1 MTTQLLSP
9 IVRTRIA
16 ARIAVRMATR
26 TTLRALAVAAL
37 VMVSGCALLQ
47 KPGTGTPAAP
57 APAKPTAEDV
67 FKQQRVERAKTHL
80 AEGLARY
87 EAGNYVEAINSLLL
101 AVDGGV
107 LPVTDQLVARKH
119 MAFMH
124 AVNNRESNCRD
135 EFEKA
140 FLLDPKFE
148 LTAAEAGHPVWGPIY
163 RATKADVEFRK
174 TGRAPPP
181 APKVQTAGERMLADA
196 VALYDQGEYSK
207 ALKVFQDTL
216 KETLSVPD
224 RVKALKLTAFS
235 YCLTNRNAL
244 CRATFDNL
252 LQLKPDFVLDAA
264 EAGHPSW
271 GPSFRAVKSKQSAP
285 KK

>member
-1 MTTQLLSP
+1 MNTLPRPSIDRL
-9 IVRTRIA
+9 RNA
-16 ARIAVRMATR
+16 AR
-26 TTLRALAVAAL
+26 ALTIVAL
-37 VMVSGCALLQ
+37 VTLSGCAAFE
-47 KPGTGTPAAP
+47 KPAGNAPSAPA
-57 APAKPTAEDV
+57 APAKPTAEEL

-80 AEGLARY
+80 SEGLARY
-87 EAGNYVEAINSLLL
+87 DAGNYVEAINSLLL

-107 LPVTDQLVARKH
+107 LPVADQLVARKH

-163 RATKADVEFRK
+163 RAAKADVEFRK

-181 APKVQTAGERMLADA
+181 APKVVTAGERMLAEA
-196 VALYDQGEYSK
+196 VALYDQGDYSK
-207 ALKVFQDTL
+207 ALKAFQDTL
-216 KETLSVPD
+216 KETLSVTD

-252 LQLKPDFVLDAA
+252 LQVKPDFVLDAS

-271 GPSFRAVKSKQSAP
+271 GPSFRAAKSKQSAP

>member
-1 MTTQLLSP
+1 MRIRTFPHAHPLMNTLPRLP
-9 IVRTRIA
+9 IDRFRIA
-16 ARIAVRMATR
+16 AR
-26 TTLRALAVAAL
+26 ALTIAAL
-37 VMVSGCALLQ
+37 VTLSGCAVFE
-47 KPGTGTPAAP
+47 KPAAN
-57 APAKPTAEDV
+57 APAGPTATKPTAEDL

-80 AEGLARY
+80 AEGLQRY
-87 EAGNYVEAINSLLL
+87 DAGNYVEAINSLLL

-107 LPVTDQLVARKH
+107 LPVADQLVARKH

-124 AVNNRESNCRD
+124 AVNNREANCRD

-148 LTAAEAGHPVWGPIY
+148 LSAAEAGHPVWGPIY
-163 RATKADVEFRK
+163 RAAKADVEFRK

-181 APKVQTAGERMLADA
+181 APKVPTAGERMLAEA
-196 VALYDQGEYSK
+196 VTLYDQGEYSK
-207 ALKVFQDTL
+207 ALKAFQDTL

-235 YCLTNRNAL
+235 YCLTNRSAL

-252 LQLKPDFVLDAA
+252 LQVKPDFVLDAS